1 MTASSWDLA
10 DSKNSLGFSGTKDTH
25 FLLPTYLTLIESPN
39 DEINGTDG
47 KMISLIIENTLK
59 VVKIK

>member
-47 KMISLIIENTLK
+47 KMISLII
-59 VVKIK
+59 